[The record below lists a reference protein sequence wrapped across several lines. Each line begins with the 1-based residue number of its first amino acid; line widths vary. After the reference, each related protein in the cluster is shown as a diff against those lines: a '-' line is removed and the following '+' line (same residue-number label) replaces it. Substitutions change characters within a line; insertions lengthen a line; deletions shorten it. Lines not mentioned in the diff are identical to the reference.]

1 MIISIFI
8 DQSSTC
14 IKTKFIYRYKFALN
28 YNLNASKDMRYE
40 REDSRTTYQMI

>member
-14 IKTKFIYRYKFALN
+14 IKTIYIYSLN

-40 REDSRTTYQMI
+40 REDSRITYQMI